1 MAAEPSTAPRSLAS
15 ALRAR
20 DDQWLA
26 VLLRRRP
33 DLLTPVPL
41 DIGQLAARAA
51 TRHSVV
57 RVLDRLDRLHL
68 QVVDALVELPEP
80 VTYDALRGLLAIPA
94 EVLRPVVDR
103 LGDLAL
109 LWGPDEELHL
119 VRAVR
124 ELVRPRSGSP
134 SIVELQPPAPAPRRR
149 ELASADRT
157 ATMAATETVRR
168 VEALLEHWAA
178 EPPPRLREGGVGVRD
193 LRRTARALDL
203 DETTT
208 ALLVE
213 IVHAAG
219 LVALSATFDG
229 DWLPTPA
236 YDAWRREP
244 VAQRWT
250 VLGEAWLSTSRAPAL
265 VGERDDRGRPAP
277 ALAPGLDLP
286 PAADIRRVTLEALA
300 TLPAGGAA
308 ELAEVTAVVGWHRPR
323 RGGARRDALVR
334 WTLREA
340 EALGVTGQGALASY
354 ARALVRGELAGCRA
368 ALDRLLPVPLDHVL
382 LQADLTAVAPGP
394 LRAELARELQLL
406 ADVESTGG
414 ATVYRFGADSLRR
427 AFDAGRGAGEVHAF
441 LRGASRTPVP
451 QPLSYLVDDVARRHG
466 RLRIGSAAAFV
477 RCDDESVL
485 AEILSD
491 RRSRGLLLHRLAPTV
506 LAAQVAPETLIE
518 RLRSMGF
525 APVVEAADGSVVV
538 PRTAQRRAPARPQ
551 PQPSPGQRLASDDTV
566 AAAVRAVRAG
576 DRTARHRPADAP
588 PLGLAR
594 SASMQALATLQAA
607 ALSGESVWIGYVD
620 RHGSTSERVVDPIRV
635 DGGWLTAYD
644 HRSGEVRTFAV
655 HRVSAAAVLS

>member
-1 MAAEPSTAPRSLAS
+1 MPRSFAS

-20 DDQWLA
+20 DDAWLA
-26 VLLRRRP
+26 ALLRSRR
-33 DLLTPVPL
+33 DLMTPVPL
-41 DIGQLAARAA
+41 DAGQLAARAA

-57 RVLDRLDRLHL
+57 RVLDQLDRLHL
-68 QVVDALVELPEP
+68 LVVDGLVELPEP
-80 VTYDALRGLLAIPA
+80 VRYDALRGLLAIPA
-94 EVLRPVVDR
+94 DVLRPVVDR
-103 LGDLAL
+103 LADQAL

-124 ELVRPRSGSP
+124 ELVTPGSAPRSGSP
-134 SIVELQPPAPAPRRR
+134 PSVALQPPAPAPRRR
-149 ELASADRT
+149 EAASADRT
-157 ATMAATETVRR
+157 AAMAAAETVRR
-168 VEALLEHWAA
+168 AEALLEHWALD
-178 EPPPRLREGGVGVRD
+178 PPPRLREGGVGVRD
-193 LRRTARALDL
+193 LRRTARTLDL
-203 DETTT
+203 DEATT

-213 IVHAAG
+213 ILHVAG
-219 LVALSATFDG
+219 LLGLSATFDG

-244 VAQRWT
+244 VAHRWT
-250 VLGEAWLSTSRAPAL
+250 TLGEAWLSTSRAPAL

-277 ALAPGLDLP
+277 ALAPGLDLA

-300 TLPAGGAA
+300 TLPVGGAA
-308 ELAEVTAVVGWHRPR
+308 ELAEVAAVVGWHRPR

-340 EALGVTGQGALASY
+340 ETLGVTGQGALASY
-354 ARALVRGELAGCRA
+354 ARELVRGDVAGCRA
-368 ALDRLLPVPLDHVL
+368 ALDRLVPIPLDHML

-394 LRAELARELQLL
+394 LQPELARELQLL
-406 ADVESTGG
+406 AEVESTGG
-414 ATVYRFGADSLRR
+414 ATVYRFSADSLRR
-427 AFDAGRGAGEVHAF
+427 SFDAGRNAGDVHAF

-466 RLRIGSAAAFV
+466 RLRIASAAAFV

-485 AEILSD
+485 AEILAD
-491 RRSRGLLLHRLAPTV
+491 RRTRGLLLHRLAPTV
-506 LAAQVAPETLIE
+506 LAAQVAPETLLE

-538 PRTAQRRAPARPQ
+538 PRPAQRRAPAGPQ
-551 PQPSPGQRLASDDTV
+551 PQPSPSQRLARDDTV

-576 DRTARHRPADAP
+576 DRTARHRPPDAP
-588 PLGLAR
+588 PVGLAR

-607 ALSGESVWIGYVD
+607 ARSGESVWIGYVD

-655 HRVSAAAVLS
+655 HRVSAAAVVD